1 MIAIEDLIKYG
12 MARDVEPA
20 RKQSLEER
28 GAMYGRRISLL
39 ERQTDRQIAA
49 LEQAGMGSP
58 DRRKIKSVVDAYS
71 KELAKIEK
79 ERDAAFNRI
88 NQRYDSELASYER
101 LLQRPDTIRQVSS
114 LRSAEQQKEIDRI
127 RGETERIRG
136 ETEVVQRE
144 SAEREAGRLRARS
157 GRGSRQMLASAR
169 LSPQGM
175 GVGGESTLGAAP
187 F

>member
-12 MARDVEPA
+12 LARDVEPA

-28 GAMYGRRISLL
+28 GAMYSRRISLL

-58 DRRKIKSVVDAYS
+58 DKKKIKALSDAFGKEYS
-71 KELAKIEK
+71 KIEK
-79 ERDAAFNRI
+79 ERDAAFDRI

-127 RGETERIRG
+127 RGETE
-136 ETEVVQRE
+136 VVQRE
-144 SAEREAGRLRARS
+144 AAEREAGRLRARG

>member
-1 MIAIEDLIKYG
+1 MITLDDLIKYG

-39 ERQTDRQIAA
+39 ERQTDKQIAA

-58 DRRKIKSVVDAYS
+58 DRRKIKTVVDAYS
-71 KELAKIEK
+71 KELSKIEK
-79 ERDAAFNRI
+79 EREAAFGRI
-88 NQRYDSELASYER
+88 NQRYDSELAGYER
-101 LLQRPDTIRQVSS
+101 LLQRPETIRQVSS
-114 LRSAEQQKEIDRI
+114 LRSAEQQKEIDRL
-127 RGETERIRG
+127 RGES
-136 ETEVVQRE
+136 EVVQRE
-144 SAEREAGRLRARS
+144 SAEREAGRVRARS
-157 GRGSRQMLASAR
+157 RRGSRQMLASAR

-175 GVGGESTLGAAP
+175 GIGGESTLGAAP

>member
-1 MIAIEDLIKYG
+1 MITIEDLIKYG
-12 MARDVEPA
+12 LARDVEPA

-28 GAMYGRRISLL
+28 GAMYSRRISLL

-58 DRRKIKSVVDAYS
+58 DTKKIKALSDAFGKEYS
-71 KELAKIEK
+71 KIEK
-79 ERDAAFNRI
+79 ERDAAFDRI

-114 LRSAEQQKEIDRI
+114 LRSAEQQKELD
-127 RGETERIRG
+127 RIRG